1 MTLLQAIIIA
11 IIQGAT
17 EQFPISSLGHAA
29 IVPAM
34 LHWPLDLHGEMFLPL
49 LVMLHLGTC
58 AALLVFFWRDWVAL
72 FTGAAGRHGETCQMD
87 SIRILALLCVA
98 TIPAVL
104 IGGLF
109 EHAIR
114 NLFGTARYAA
124 VFLTLNGVMLLAVDR
139 MRATLR
145 HHNDR
150 PLAALG
156 FGEALVIG
164 LFQCLA
170 FFPGL
175 SRSGACIVGGLL
187 RGLSHENAARFSFL
201 MAQPVILAAT
211 VLEALKLRH
220 APPQPEQMHMAIIA
234 AIVAGVVALVCTGIL
249 MRYFR
254 DHEDWALRPFGWY
267 CMGAGVIAFLYLSF

>member
-29 IVPAM
+29 IVPAI
-34 LHWPLDLHGEMFLPL
+34 LKWPVDLHGEMFLPL

-58 AALLVFFWRDWVAL
+58 VALLVFFWRDWVAL
-72 FTGAAGRHGETCQMD
+72 FTGTTGRYGVTIQMD
-87 SIRILALLCVA
+87 SIRILALLIVA

-114 NLFGTARYAA
+114 SLFGTARYAA
-124 VFLTLNGVMLLAVDR
+124 VFLALNGVMLLLVDR
-139 MRATLR
+139 MRENLLPES
-145 HHNDR
+145 DR
-150 PLAALG
+150 PLASLG
-156 FGEALVIG
+156 FGEAVVIG

-175 SRSGACIVGGLL
+175 SRSGACIAGGLL
-187 RGLSHENAARFSFL
+187 RGLSHENAARFAFL

-220 APPQPEQMHMAIIA
+220 APSLPGQMHVAVIA
-234 AIVAGVVALVCTGIL
+234 AIVAAVVALVCTGIL

-254 DHEDWALRPFGWY
+254 EHEDWALRPFGWY
-267 CMGAGVIAFLYLSF
+267 CIGAGAAAFLYLS